1 MVFDCVTKLAQP
13 NSGSSLVF
21 PSIIYNL
28 LESQTFVAWGSDE
41 FSGDAAFF
49 TIRTHLM
56 RGDRFVDLP
65 WVDRRSK
72 VSEGGV
78 GSSATNMASN
88 TCQLSRNEV
97 ENHILRLEAQ
107 IVQLDAQKKDVQ
119 LMVDALK
126 ASLLPSG
133 QGGDGSEDEA
143 EDVEDAG
150 NTSDD
155 EETETDEDLE
165 AAALRARKGKGKI
178 QEKSK
183 GKRVAKKRA
192 VEEETPLRRSSRH
205 RIN

>member
-28 LESQTFVAWGSDE
+28 LESQSFVAWGSDE

-49 TIRTHLM
+49 TLRTHLM

-65 WVDRRSK
+65 WVDRRSR

-88 TCQLSRNEV
+88 KCQLSRNEV

-119 LMVDALK
+119 LMIDALK

-133 QGGDGSEDEA
+133 QGEDRSEEEA
-143 EDVEDAG
+143 ENAG
-150 NTSDD
+150 NTSAN

-165 AAALRARKGKGKI
+165 AAALRARKDKGKI

-183 GKRVAKKRA
+183 GTRVAKKRA
-192 VEEETPLRRSSRH
+192 AEEETPLRRSSRH
-205 RIN
+205 RRN